1 MRPTFQPGWLVSLM
15 SQWALRE
22 LRVQDRALGYPRK
35 ACGFSEKTTGGYNHS
50 DPTAFQARDFTDL
63 EQALEQLRDA
73 HPAQMAAM
81 QMYYKGWTVRAL
93 IAEGWPFGNSTY
105 YDRLHRAHA
114 FVAALMDRQKL
125 AA

>member
-1 MRPTFQPGWLVSLM
+1 MKPSFQPGWLVGLM

-22 LRVQDRALGYPRK
+22 LAVQDRTLGYPRK

-63 EQALEQLRDA
+63 ERALGQLRDA

-81 QMYYKGWTVRAL
+81 MMYYKAWTVRAL
-93 IAEGWPFGNSTY
+93 IEEGWPFGNSTY

-114 FVAALMDRQKL
+114 WVSAVMNEMKQAA
-125 AA
+125 